1 MIFKVQK
8 IEEDIDFGCEE
19 RMDDEPVMAVV
30 TLQDEAG
37 AEKRVKMPD
46 QLLYDRE
53 INEGDQVIF
62 DENGKLQKRIRGDWT
77 ERCKKANV
85 NTEEFVS
92 KMEALKA
99 GKKVNWICPFCGG
112 NVTLLEQESSHTVI
126 GCDSCDMRIQL
137 RITDYGNKQKK
148 KL

>member
-8 IEEDIDFGCEE
+8 IEEDIEFGCEE

-62 DENGKLQKRIRGDWT
+62 DENENLQKWIQGDWT
-77 ERCKKANV
+77 ERCKRANV

-137 RITDYGNKQKK
+137 ENH
-148 KL
+148 

>member
-37 AEKRVKMPD
+37 AEKRVKIPD
-46 QLLYDRE
+46 QLLYYRE

-137 RITDYGNKQKK
+137 ENH
-148 KL
+148 

>member
-92 KMEALKA
+92 KMEALKE

-137 RITDYGNKQKK
+137 ENH
-148 KL
+148 

>member
-8 IEEDIDFGCEE
+8 IEEDIEFGCEE

-30 TLQDEAG
+30 TLLDEAG
-37 AEKRVKMPD
+37 EEKRVKMPD

-85 NTEEFVS
+85 DTEEFVS

-137 RITDYGNKQKK
+137 ENH
-148 KL
+148 

>member
-99 GKKVNWICPFCGG
+99 GKKVKWICPFCGG

-137 RITDYGNKQKK
+137 ENH
-148 KL
+148 

>member
-8 IEEDIDFGCEE
+8 IEEDIEFGCEE

-30 TLQDEAG
+30 TLLDEAG
-37 AEKRVKMPD
+37 EEKRVKMPD

-62 DENGKLQKRIRGDWT
+62 DENGKLQKRIQGDWT

-112 NVTLLEQESSHTVI
+112 NVTLLEQKSSHTVI

-137 RITDYGNKQKK
+137 ENH
-148 KL
+148 

>member
-8 IEEDIDFGCEE
+8 IEEDIEFGCEE

-30 TLQDEAG
+30 TLLDEAG
-37 AEKRVKMPD
+37 EEKRVKMPD
-46 QLLYDRE
+46 QLLYARE

-112 NVTLLEQESSHTVI
+112 NVTLLEQKSSHTVI

-137 RITDYGNKQKK
+137 ENH
-148 KL
+148 

>member
-99 GKKVNWICPFCGG
+99 GKIVNWICPFCGG

-137 RITDYGNKQKK
+137 ENH
-148 KL
+148 

>member
-37 AEKRVKMPD
+37 AEKRVKIPD

-112 NVTLLEQESSHTVI
+112 NVTLLFQDSSHTVI
-126 GCDSCDMRIQL
+126 GCDSCDMRIL
-137 RITDYGNKQKK
+137 LENH
-148 KL
+148 

>member
-112 NVTLLEQESSHTVI
+112 NVTLLEQKSSHTVI

-137 RITDYGNKQKK
+137 ENH
-148 KL
+148 

>member
-19 RMDDEPVMAVV
+19 RMYDEPVMAVV

-137 RITDYGNKQKK
+137 ENH
-148 KL
+148 

>member
-8 IEEDIDFGCEE
+8 IEEDIEFGCEE

-30 TLQDEAG
+30 TLLDEAG
-37 AEKRVKMPD
+37 EEKRVKMPD

-62 DENGKLQKRIRGDWT
+62 DENGKLQKRIQGDWT

-85 NTEEFVS
+85 NTEEFVL

-112 NVTLLEQESSHTVI
+112 NVTLLEQKSSHTVI

-137 RITDYGNKQKK
+137 ENH
-148 KL
+148 

>member
-30 TLQDEAG
+30 ALQDEAG
-37 AEKRVKMPD
+37 AEKRVKIPD

-112 NVTLLEQESSHTVI
+112 NVTLLEQKSSHTVI

-137 RITDYGNKQKK
+137 ENH
-148 KL
+148 

>member
-8 IEEDIDFGCEE
+8 IEEDIEFGCEE

-30 TLQDEAG
+30 TLLDEAG
-37 AEKRVKMPD
+37 EEKRVKMPD

-92 KMEALKA
+92 KMEVLKA

-137 RITDYGNKQKK
+137 ENH
-148 KL
+148 

>member
-8 IEEDIDFGCEE
+8 IEEDIEFGCEE

-30 TLQDEAG
+30 ALQDEAG

-112 NVTLLEQESSHTVI
+112 NVTLLEQKSSHTVI

-137 RITDYGNKQKK
+137 ENH
-148 KL
+148 

>member
-77 ERCKKANV
+77 ERCKKTNV

-137 RITDYGNKQKK
+137 ENH
-148 KL
+148 

>member
-8 IEEDIDFGCEE
+8 IEEDIEFGCEE

-30 TLQDEAG
+30 TLLDEAG
-37 AEKRVKMPD
+37 EEKRVKMPD

-112 NVTLLEQESSHTVI
+112 NVTLLEQKSSHTVI
-126 GCDSCDMRIQL
+126 GCDSCDMRIHL
-137 RITDYGNKQKK
+137 ENH
-148 KL
+148 

>member
-46 QLLYDRE
+46 QLLDDRE

-137 RITDYGNKQKK
+137 ENH
-148 KL
+148 

>member
-8 IEEDIDFGCEE
+8 IEEDIEFGCEE

-30 TLQDEAG
+30 TLLDEAG
-37 AEKRVKMPD
+37 EEKRVKMPD

-112 NVTLLEQESSHTVI
+112 NVTLLEQKSSHTVI

-137 RITDYGNKQKK
+137 ENH
-148 KL
+148 

>member
-8 IEEDIDFGCEE
+8 IEEDIEFGCEE

-62 DENGKLQKRIRGDWT
+62 DENGKLQKRIQGEWT

-137 RITDYGNKQKK
+137 ENH
-148 KL
+148 

>member
-8 IEEDIDFGCEE
+8 IEEDIEFGCEE

-30 TLQDEAG
+30 TLLDEAG
-37 AEKRVKMPD
+37 EEKRVKMPD

-112 NVTLLEQESSHTVI
+112 NVTLLEQKSSHTAI

-137 RITDYGNKQKK
+137 ENH
-148 KL
+148 

>member
-37 AEKRVKMPD
+37 AEKRVKIPD

-85 NTEEFVS
+85 NTEEFVA

-137 RITDYGNKQKK
+137 ENH
-148 KL
+148 

>member
-53 INEGDQVIF
+53 INEGDQVIY

-137 RITDYGNKQKK
+137 ENH
-148 KL
+148 

>member
-62 DENGKLQKRIRGDWT
+62 DENGRLQKRIRGDWT

-137 RITDYGNKQKK
+137 ENH
-148 KL
+148 

>member
-92 KMEALKA
+92 KMEALKE
-99 GKKVNWICPFCGG
+99 GKKLNWICPFCGG

-137 RITDYGNKQKK
+137 ENH
-148 KL
+148 

>member
-1 MIFKVQK
+1 MILKVQK

-137 RITDYGNKQKK
+137 ENH
-148 KL
+148 

>member
-62 DENGKLQKRIRGDWT
+62 DENGKLKKRIQGDWT
-77 ERCKKANV
+77 ERCKRANV

-92 KMEALKA
+92 KM
-99 GKKVNWICPFCGG
+99 
-112 NVTLLEQESSHTVI
+112 
-126 GCDSCDMRIQL
+126 
-137 RITDYGNKQKK
+137 
-148 KL
+148 

>member
-62 DENGKLQKRIRGDWT
+62 DENGKLQKRIQGDWT

-137 RITDYGNKQKK
+137 ENH
-148 KL
+148 

>member
-30 TLQDEAG
+30 ALQDEAG

-112 NVTLLEQESSHTVI
+112 NVTLLEQKSSHTVI

-137 RITDYGNKQKK
+137 ENH
-148 KL
+148 

>member
-8 IEEDIDFGCEE
+8 IEEDIEFGCEE

-30 TLQDEAG
+30 TLLDEAG
-37 AEKRVKMPD
+37 EEKRVKMPD

-137 RITDYGNKQKK
+137 ENH
-148 KL
+148 

>member
-30 TLQDEAG
+30 ALQDEAG

-126 GCDSCDMRIQL
+126 GCDSCDIRIQL
-137 RITDYGNKQKK
+137 ENH
-148 KL
+148 

>member
-8 IEEDIDFGCEE
+8 IEEDIEFGCEE

-30 TLQDEAG
+30 TLLDEAG
-37 AEKRVKMPD
+37 EEKRVKMPD

-112 NVTLLEQESSHTVI
+112 NVTLLEQKSSHTVI

-137 RITDYGNKQKK
+137 GNH
-148 KL
+148 

>member
-37 AEKRVKMPD
+37 AEKRVKIPD

-53 INEGDQVIF
+53 INEGDQVIC

-137 RITDYGNKQKK
+137 ENH
-148 KL
+148 

>member
-37 AEKRVKMPD
+37 AEKRVKIPD

-62 DENGKLQKRIRGDWT
+62 DENRKLQKRIRGDWT

-137 RITDYGNKQKK
+137 ENH
-148 KL
+148 

>member
-112 NVTLLEQESSHTVI
+112 NVTLLEQKSSHTVI

-137 RITDYGNKQKK
+137 GNH
-148 KL
+148 

>member
-30 TLQDEAG
+30 ALQDEAG

-137 RITDYGNKQKK
+137 ENH
-148 KL
+148 

>member
-92 KMEALKA
+92 KMEVLKA

-112 NVTLLEQESSHTVI
+112 NVTLLEQKSSHTVI

-137 RITDYGNKQKK
+137 ENH
-148 KL
+148 

>member
-30 TLQDEAG
+30 TLLDEAG
-37 AEKRVKMPD
+37 EEKRVKMPD

-137 RITDYGNKQKK
+137 ENH
-148 KL
+148 

>member
-8 IEEDIDFGCEE
+8 IEEDIEFGCEE

-30 TLQDEAG
+30 TLLDEAG
-37 AEKRVKMPD
+37 EEKRVKMPD

-62 DENGKLQKRIRGDWT
+62 DENGKLPKRIRGDWT

-112 NVTLLEQESSHTVI
+112 NVTLLEQKSSHTVI

-137 RITDYGNKQKK
+137 ENH
-148 KL
+148 

>member
-8 IEEDIDFGCEE
+8 IGEDIDFGCEE

-37 AEKRVKMPD
+37 AEKRVKIPD

-137 RITDYGNKQKK
+137 ENH
-148 KL
+148 